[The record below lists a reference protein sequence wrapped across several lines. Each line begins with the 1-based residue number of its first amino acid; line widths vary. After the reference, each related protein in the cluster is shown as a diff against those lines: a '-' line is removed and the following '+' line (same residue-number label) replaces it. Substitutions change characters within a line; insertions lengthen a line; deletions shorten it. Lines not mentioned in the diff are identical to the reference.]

1 MRAPAGI
8 LVSAYAIGHVSGCH
22 LNPAVTISLLVSGNC
37 RLGQAVANIV
47 AQFAGA
53 TLGSLLLWGTSD
65 LRSSGLGAN
74 SVSEGFSSG
83 NAFLGELVMTLFLVR
98 EWAAQICLF

>member
-1 MRAPAGI
+1 MRAGI

-22 LNPAVTISLLVSGNC
+22 LNPAVTISLLFSGNC
-37 RLGQAVANIV
+37 GLGQAVANIM
-47 AQFAGA
+47 AQLAGS

-74 SVSEGFSSG
+74 SVSAGFSSG

-98 EWAAQICLF
+98 Q